1 MSNLVHRHAD
11 RVVLLRQ
18 PFLQRIN
25 WPLLV
30 LCLYSSC
37 IEFSCCQTN
46 WRPEIKCLSQ
56 IYKHILKKK
65 SLSAVSGSNKTSYF
79 KIEYL
84 M

>member
-25 WPLLV
+25 WPLPV

-37 IEFSCCQTN
+37 SEFSCCQTN
-46 WRPEIKCLSQ
+46 WRPEIKCLSISNLQ
-56 IYKHILKKK
+56 IQ
-65 SLSAVSGSNKTSYF
+65 
-79 KIEYL
+79 
-84 M
+84 